1 MNIELPHEQG
11 AKKLLDIGKEFH
23 YFRPQADVRA
33 LPWSFVIFPAASH
46 AGRDVRGADPDP
58 DIEGAAASRRS
69 AGADFWQDLI
79 DWIARRLAAR
89 PDLPSDMD
97 LFTVCDED
105 DEIISSA
112 IHGLPNLPYGLA

>member
-1 MNIELPHEQG
+1 QDLSLSFNHFFSRKVMFVKHAVAYVVMPGGFGTLDEMFEALTLIQTLKARPHPVV
-11 AKKLLDIGKEFH
+11 L
-23 YFRPQADVRA
+23 
-33 LPWSFVIFPAASH
+33 
-46 AGRDVRGADPDP
+46 
-58 DIEGAAASRRS
+58 

-79 DWIARRLAAR
+79 DWIARRLAGEGR
-89 PDLPSDMD
+89 ISPSDMD